1 MSLFTHKQIDKKIN
15 EKDKF
20 EKVFPKQGI
29 YEVYDMTPVG
39 RTSVLKMQDKQG
51 ALLADC
57 PINEQ
62 TYMILT
68 GRIHTLFR
76 SLQFYR
82 KAHDGREYPYLSPCT
97 ILVAGDG
104 MFLLT
109 LEDLAGR
116 RIIQRLQ
123 ETDIR
128 REYFHT
134 VCALRLRGAQAQLYR
149 LRLLLDDLAR
159 RAEPFLTRK
168 QKRRWKDMMLRL
180 ESGAEADDPYKA
192 LEEWVHAA
200 FGGSQ

>member
-57 PINEQ
+57 PVNEQ
-62 TYMILT
+62 TYGILV
-68 GRIHTLFR
+68 GRIYTLFR
-76 SLQFYR
+76 SLQSYR
-82 KAHDGREYPYLSPCT
+82 EAHDGSEYPYLSPCT
-97 ILVAGDG
+97 VLVSGDG

-134 VCALRLRGAQAQLYR
+134 VYALRLRGMQAQLYR
-149 LRLLLDDLAR
+149 LRLILDDLSR

-168 QKRRWKDMMLRL
+168 QKKRWKDMTLRL
-180 ESGAEADDPYKA
+180 DSGADVDDPYKA
-192 LEEWVHAA
+192 LEKWAHDI